1 MEKELYKEIKL
12 KDNHVLQIF
21 QDTWGESPREWSN
34 LGTMAIFHRRYNF
47 GDDVKFTAEEFDNWS
62 DMENYINK
70 KLDAAVCLPIYLYDH
85 SGITINCD
93 GFSCPWDSGQV
104 GFIYVTKQKLKD
116 QYGVK
121 RISND
126 LLEKAKNIL
135 KREVHVMDQY
145 ITGDVYGFQVIKR
158 YLNTDGEIQ
167 EDIIES
173 CSGFYGENFK
183 ENGMMEYINKDL
195 LIDEL

>member
-47 GDDVKFTAEEFDNWS
+47 GDEVDFKSDDFDSWSNMEE
-62 DMENYINK
+62 YINK
-70 KLDAAVCLPIYLYDH
+70 DLDAAVCIPIYMYDH

-93 GFSCPWDSGQV
+93 GFACPWDSGQV
-104 GFIYVTKQKLKD
+104 GYIYVSRQKLKD
-116 QYGVK
+116 EYGVK
-121 RISND
+121 RISSVM
-126 LLEKAKNIL
+126 LERAEKAL
-135 KREVHVMDQY
+135 RREVNVMDQY

-158 YLNTDGEIQ
+158 YLDNNNDIK
-167 EDIIES
+167 EDIIDS

-183 ENGMMEYINKDL
+183 ENGMMEYIDTDL

>member
-1 MEKELYKEIKL
+1 MEKNLYKEIKL
-12 KDNHVLQIF
+12 KEDHILQIF

-47 GDDVKFTAEEFDNWS
+47 GDEVDFKSDDFNSWS
-62 DMENYINK
+62 EMGEYINK
-70 KLDAAVCLPIYLYDH
+70 DLDAAVCIPIYMYDH

-93 GFSCPWDSGQV
+93 GFACPWDSGQV
-104 GFIYVTKQKLKD
+104 GYIYVSRQKLKD
-116 QYGVK
+116 EYGVK
-121 RISND
+121 RISNVM
-126 LLEKAKNIL
+126 LERAEKAL
-135 KREVHVMDQY
+135 RREVHVMDQY

-167 EDIIES
+167 EDIIDS

-183 ENGMMEYINKDL
+183 ENGMMEYIDTDL
-195 LIDEL
+195 LIDTL

>member
-1 MEKELYKEIKL
+1 MEKNLYKEIKL
-12 KDNHVLQIF
+12 KEDHILQIF

-47 GDDVKFTAEEFDNWS
+47 GDEVDFKSDDFNNWS
-62 DMENYINK
+62 EMGEYINK
-70 KLDAAVCLPIYLYDH
+70 DLDAAVCIPIYMYDH

-93 GFSCPWDSGQV
+93 GFACPWDSGQV
-104 GFIYVTKQKLKD
+104 GYIYVSRQKLKD
-116 QYGVK
+116 EYGVK
-121 RISND
+121 RISSVM
-126 LLEKAKNIL
+126 LERAEKAL
-135 KREVHVMDQY
+135 RREVHLMDQY

-167 EDIIES
+167 EDIIDS
-173 CSGFYGENFK
+173 CSGFYGDNFK
-183 ENGMMEYINKDL
+183 ENGMMEYIDTDL

>member
-1 MEKELYKEIKL
+1 MEKNLYKEIKL
-12 KDNHVLQIF
+12 KEDHILQIF

-47 GDDVKFTAEEFDNWS
+47 GDEVDFKSDDFNSWS
-62 DMENYINK
+62 EMGEYINK
-70 KLDAAVCLPIYLYDH
+70 DLDAAVCIPIYMYDH

-93 GFSCPWDSGQV
+93 GFACPWDSGQV
-104 GFIYVTKQKLKD
+104 GYIYVSRQKLKD
-116 QYGVK
+116 EYGVK
-121 RISND
+121 RISNVM
-126 LLEKAKNIL
+126 LERAEKAL
-135 KREVHVMDQY
+135 RREVHVMDQY

-158 YLNTDGEIQ
+158 YLNTNGEIQ
-167 EDIIES
+167 EDIIDS

-183 ENGMMEYINKDL
+183 ENGMMEYIDTDL

>member
-1 MEKELYKEIKL
+1 MEKNLYKEIKL
-12 KDNHVLQIF
+12 KEDHILQIF

-47 GDDVKFTAEEFDNWS
+47 GDEVDFKSDDFNSWS
-62 DMENYINK
+62 EMGEYINK
-70 KLDAAVCLPIYLYDH
+70 DLDAAVCIPIYMYDH

-93 GFSCPWDSGQV
+93 GFACPWDSGQV
-104 GFIYVTKQKLKD
+104 GYIYVSRQKLKD
-116 QYGVK
+116 EYGVK
-121 RISND
+121 RISNVM
-126 LLEKAKNIL
+126 LERAEKAL
-135 KREVHVMDQY
+135 RREVHVMDQY

-158 YLNTDGEIQ
+158 YLNINGEIQ
-167 EDIIES
+167 EDIIDS

-183 ENGMMEYINKDL
+183 ENGMMEYIDTDL

>member
-47 GDDVKFTAEEFDNWS
+47 GDEVNFKSDDFDSWSNMEE
-62 DMENYINK
+62 YINK
-70 KLDAAVCLPIYLYDH
+70 DLDAAVCIPIYMYDH

-93 GFSCPWDSGQV
+93 GFACPWDSGQV
-104 GFIYVTKQKLKD
+104 GYIYVSRKKLKD
-116 QYGVK
+116 EYGVK
-121 RISND
+121 RISSVM
-126 LLEKAKNIL
+126 LERAEKAL
-135 KREVHVMDQY
+135 RREVNVMNQY

-158 YLNTDGEIQ
+158 YLDNNNDVK
-167 EDIIES
+167 EDIIDS

-183 ENGMMEYINKDL
+183 ENGMMEYIDTDL

>member
-34 LGTMAIFHRRYNF
+34 LGTMAIFHKRYNF
-47 GDDVKFTAEEFDNWS
+47 GDEIDFKSDDFNSWS
-62 DMENYINK
+62 EMGEYINK
-70 KLDAAVCLPIYLYDH
+70 DLDAAVCIPIYMYDH

-93 GFSCPWDSGQV
+93 GFACPWDSGQV
-104 GFIYVTKQKLKD
+104 GYIYVSKQKLRD

-121 RISND
+121 RISKELID
-126 LLEKAKNIL
+126 KAEKAL
-135 KREVHVMDQY
+135 RREVHIMDQY

-158 YLNTDGEIQ
+158 YLNNNNEIK
-167 EDIIES
+167 EDILDS
-173 CSGFYGENFK
+173 CSGFYGDNFK
-183 ENGMMEYINKDL
+183 ENGMLAYIDEDL

>member
-1 MEKELYKEIKL
+1 MEKNLYKEIKL
-12 KDNHVLQIF
+12 KEDHILQIF

-47 GDDVKFTAEEFDNWS
+47 GDEVDFKSDDFNSWS
-62 DMENYINK
+62 EMGEYINK
-70 KLDAAVCLPIYLYDH
+70 DLDAAVCIPIYMYDH

-93 GFSCPWDSGQV
+93 GFACPWDSGQV
-104 GFIYVTKQKLKD
+104 GYIYVSRKKLKD
-116 QYGVK
+116 EYGVK
-121 RISND
+121 RISSVM
-126 LLEKAKNIL
+126 LERAEKAL
-135 KREVHVMDQY
+135 RREVHLMDQY

-173 CSGFYGENFK
+173 CSGFYGDNFK
-183 ENGMMEYINKDL
+183 ENGMMEYIDQDL
-195 LIDEL
+195 LTV

>member
-21 QDTWGESPREWSN
+21 QDTWGESPREWDN
-34 LGTMAIFHRRYNF
+34 LGTMAIFHKRYNF
-47 GDDVKFTAEEFDNWS
+47 GDEVDFKADDFNSWAQMGE
-62 DMENYINK
+62 YINK
-70 KLDAAVCLPIYLYDH
+70 NLDAAVYLPIYMYDH

-93 GFSCPWDSGQV
+93 GFACPWDSGQV
-104 GFIYVTKQKLKD
+104 GYIYVSRQKLKD
-116 QYGVK
+116 EYGVK
-121 RISND
+121 RISNAM
-126 LLEKAKNIL
+126 LERAEYTLRN
-135 KREVHVMDQY
+135 EVHKMDQY

-158 YLNTDGEIQ
+158 YLDNNNELK
-167 EDIIES
+167 EDIVDS

-183 ENGMMEYINKDL
+183 ENGMLAYINEDL

>member
-47 GDDVKFTAEEFDNWS
+47 GDEVNFKSDDFDSWSNMEE
-62 DMENYINK
+62 YINK
-70 KLDAAVCLPIYLYDH
+70 DLDAAVCIPIYMYDH

-93 GFSCPWDSGQV
+93 GFACPWDSGQV
-104 GFIYVTKQKLKD
+104 GYIYVSRQKLKD
-116 QYGVK
+116 EYGVK
-121 RISND
+121 RISSVM
-126 LLEKAKNIL
+126 LERAEKAL
-135 KREVHVMDQY
+135 RREVNVMDQY

-158 YLNTDGEIQ
+158 YLDNNNDVK
-167 EDIIES
+167 EDIIDS

-183 ENGMMEYINKDL
+183 ENGMMEYIDTDL

>member
-1 MEKELYKEIKL
+1 MEKNLYKEIKL
-12 KDNHVLQIF
+12 KEDHILQIF

-47 GDDVKFTAEEFDNWS
+47 GDEVDFKSDDFNSWS
-62 DMENYINK
+62 EMGEYINK
-70 KLDAAVCLPIYLYDH
+70 DLDAAVCIPIYMYDH

-93 GFSCPWDSGQV
+93 GFACPWDSGQV
-104 GFIYVTKQKLKD
+104 GYIYVSRQKLKD
-116 QYGVK
+116 EYGVK
-121 RISND
+121 RISNVM
-126 LLEKAKNIL
+126 LERAEKAL
-135 KREVHVMDQY
+135 RREVHLTDQY

-167 EDIIES
+167 EDIIDS
-173 CSGFYGENFK
+173 CSGFYGDNFK
-183 ENGMMEYINKDL
+183 ENGMMEYINTDL